1 MMLPPTSLPSEGQ
14 SAVYKRL
21 WVHEVFRVFCDRLV
35 DDAERV
41 WLLQQ
46 VCTPSALLQAF
57 TCLHTSA
64 PSRPHP
70 RSWPLLCDQLR
81 NEGHRELYHP
91 RDGTPGWHLW
101 SVEYCPPVPCI
112 QAILLK

>member
-35 DDAERV
+35 DAAERV

-46 VCTPSALLQAF
+46 VCTPSALLQAS
-57 TCLHTSA
+57 CHMATSA
-64 PSRPHP
+64 PSGPYA
-70 RSWPLLCDQLR
+70 RS
-81 NEGHRELYHP
+81 
-91 RDGTPGWHLW
+91 TPVSMT
-101 SVEYCPPVPCI
+101 SV
-112 QAILLK
+112 AIAH

>member
-1 MMLPPTSLPSEGQ
+1 MVDIVNVMLHEHCRKFALSMLSADLPLLPMQGVMMLPPTSLPSEGQ

-46 VCTPSALLQAF
+46 VCMPSALLQAF
-57 TCLHTSA
+57 SDMASFA
-64 PSRPHP
+64 PPGFHLGSRP
-70 RSWPLLCDQLR
+70 LQCQ
-81 NEGHRELYHP
+81 
-91 RDGTPGWHLW
+91 
-101 SVEYCPPVPCI
+101 
-112 QAILLK
+112 

>member
-1 MMLPPTSLPSEGQ
+1 MMLPPTSLPGEGQ

-46 VCTPSALLQAF
+46 VCTPSALLQASS
-57 TCLHTSA
+57 HMDTSA
-64 PSRPHP
+64 PPGSHP
-70 RSWPLLCDQLR
+70 GPGHSSVSDQCCLCTVKGSGDCA
-81 NEGHRELYHP
+81 
-91 RDGTPGWHLW
+91 TPWD
-101 SVEYCPPVPCI
+101 
-112 QAILLK
+112 